1 MSLDII
7 QQNARSIADAFK
19 VLAEVENKPDD
30 TSNKKRQEL
39 AGYILKLT
47 YIIQKAVDDE
57 RESI

>member
-7 QQNARSIADAFK
+7 QQNARAIADAFK
-19 VLAEVENKPDD
+19 ILAEVEKKPDEA
-30 TSNKKRQEL
+30 SKKNRQEM
-39 AGYILKLT
+39 GEYILKLT